1 MEDIKDILYDDV
13 EQKFIEL
20 QDKKKRRHKRWKRI
34 KRFVLLGGLIFGSI
48 YFLSDYSKVQSLSV
62 SGNTYFSDVDIL
74 NMADLSYETRYILMP
89 KFLISWNLE
98 KSDVIDSIE
107 VEKTWNGA
115 IHVTVKEKTILGYT
129 MEENGEPMLVIV
141 DNPIEKIPVA
151 DAQKDSLSHFPYLNG
166 FDEENLQKLA
176 DAFNQKKR
184 EVGPKIIA
192 MISEMTPYARSYD
205 EHMVRLVMQDGNIAY
220 SSYDGIP
227 LLNDYKKLLLT
238 MSKSHICL
246 ELDDTNATITSKA
259 CE

>member
-34 KRFVLLGGLIFGSI
+34 KRIGLFGGIFLAGI
-48 YFLSDYSKVQSLSV
+48 YFMSDYSKVQSLSV
-62 SGNTYFSDVDIL
+62 SGNTYFSDSDIL
-74 NMADLSYETRYILMP
+74 HMADVSYETRYIIMP
-89 KFLISWNLE
+89 KFLISWNVE
-98 KSDVIDSIE
+98 KHDVIAHVE

-115 IHVTVKEKTILGYT
+115 VHISVTEKPILGYIT
-129 MEENGEPMLVIV
+129 DENGEDFLVII
-141 DNPIEKIPVA
+141 DTPIEKIPVSEE
-151 DAQKDSLSHFPYLNG
+151 QKHALSHFPYLNG

-176 DAFNQKKR
+176 NAFNQNKR
-184 EVGPKIIA
+184 EVGAKIIA
-192 MISEMTPYARSYD
+192 MISEIAPYSRSYD
-205 EHMVRLVMQDGNIAY
+205 EHMVKLVMQDGNIAY

>member
-34 KRFVLLGGLIFGSI
+34 KRFVILGGLLFGSI
-48 YFLSDYSKVQSLSV
+48 YFVSDYSKVQSLSV
-62 SGNTYFSDVDIL
+62 AGNTYFSDMDIL
-74 NMADLSYETRYILMP
+74 NMADLSYETRYVIMP
-89 KFLISWNLE
+89 KFLITWNLE
-98 KSDVIDSIE
+98 KSGIIDSVE

-129 MEENGEPMLVIV
+129 LDEHGAASIIIV
-141 DNPIEKIPVA
+141 DDPIEKIAVA
-151 DAQKDSLSHFPYLNG
+151 DAQRDSLSHFPYLNG
-166 FDEENLQKLA
+166 FDDENLQKLA
-176 DAFNQKKR
+176 NAFNQKKR
-184 EVGPKIIA
+184 EVGPNIIA
-192 MISEMTPYARSYD
+192 MISEMAPYSRSYD
-205 EHMVRLVMQDGNIAY
+205 EHMVKLVMQDGNIAY
-220 SSYDGIP
+220 SAYDGIP